1 MQYVIWGILILI
13 VVIIIGLILRKRTYD
28 KVDAFESWKIDIMN
42 RNIASELAKVKTL
55 NLTGETEEKFKHW
68 KERWELI
75 VTNELSEIEDH
86 LFDAE
91 EAADRYQFP
100 RANKSLAKI
109 EEKLNGIE
117 ENIEKILSEL
127 NTLLIAEKESR
138 KTIEALKPEVESLR
152 EQLQTNRH
160 EYGRAGTSFM
170 KDLSMIDEQ
179 IVSYYEFVDDGNYSK
194 AEQLAKQISDKLNE
208 LADIL
213 EQYPEILNACEKE
226 VPSALDDLLHGVR
239 EMKENGYHIQAKS
252 YEEEIRTLKLRLREC
267 VNELTVDKMEETETV
282 IKEVKSRIDEI
293 YEELEEEA
301 VAKNYV
307 DTHFNKY
314 RQSVQQLKTTVQQ
327 SNREITDIKE
337 TYYLSDKELKKFSTL
352 ETSVKNL
359 SEHLQT
365 LDDQLSDE
373 SVPHTTMRSQL
384 ERSFEQ
390 IESLNEQLTT
400 FTEQTYNLRED
411 ELEAKEALENMR
423 KQLNGVQ
430 RQLKLSNLPGVPN
443 FIWSMIEH
451 ALEKNEQV
459 MIVLEK
465 QPLDMSNVQQALD
478 EAKRAVEQ
486 VSEQTEMI
494 IDQAY
499 LTERV
504 IQYANRYRSQYPIL
518 AAKLSESER
527 LFREFEYE
535 LALEEAAKAIEEI
548 EPGALKRI
556 EQIYQ
561 EQMTS

>member
-293 YEELEEEA
+293 YEELEQEA

-314 RQSVQQLKTTVQQ
+314 RRSEEHTSELQS
-327 SNREITDIKE
+327 RG
-337 TYYLSDKELKKFSTL
+337 
-352 ETSVKNL
+352 
-359 SEHLQT
+359 HL
-365 LDDQLSDE
+365 
-373 SVPHTTMRSQL
+373 V
-384 ERSFEQ
+384 
-390 IESLNEQLTT
+390 
-400 FTEQTYNLRED
+400 
-411 ELEAKEALENMR
+411 
-423 KQLNGVQ
+423 
-430 RQLKLSNLPGVPN
+430 
-443 FIWSMIEH
+443 
-451 ALEKNEQV
+451 
-459 MIVLEK
+459 
-465 QPLDMSNVQQALD
+465 
-478 EAKRAVEQ
+478 
-486 VSEQTEMI
+486 
-494 IDQAY
+494 
-499 LTERV
+499 
-504 IQYANRYRSQYPIL
+504 
-518 AAKLSESER
+518 
-527 LFREFEYE
+527 
-535 LALEEAAKAIEEI
+535 
-548 EPGALKRI
+548 
-556 EQIYQ
+556 
-561 EQMTS
+561 